1 MQVSVETKGPLE
13 RSVTVDVPEERIAGA
28 VEERLK
34 TMSRTSRVQGF
45 RPGKAPMRVIK
56 QRFGPQVRREV
67 VEKLVSSSF
76 FEAVNQEELKPVG
89 RPLIDPVREEV
100 GGGLSYTATFE
111 VMPEI
116 SLKPVEDLQIEKPVC
131 DIKAVDVDRMIEK
144 LRRQR
149 REFRQVERAA
159 GQGDRVNVDYQGMV
173 GEETPENLKSEGV
186 DIEIGEGMFIPGLEQ
201 GLEGTSAGQSLE
213 LDLAFPDDF
222 DNQELAGKPVVFQVQ
237 VNQVAEAVLP
247 DLDEEFFKAFNV
259 SEGGEQAFRQEIRS
273 HMDREVETALRSRYR
288 DSIMQALHDAN
299 EIEVP
304 NTLVNAE
311 FERMR
316 EMLVRDMEMRGV
328 AKEVAARFV
337 ATEELKNTARRQV
350 ALQLLTAELI
360 RSKELR
366 AEPEKVREIIESR
379 AQSYEDSAAFINWY
393 YNDEKRLAEIES
405 IALEDQVIDCI
416 SSLGK
421 IKEKSLSFDELMN
434 KGQTS
439 TLSS

>member
-28 VEERLK
+28 VDEQLK
-34 TMSRTSRVQGF
+34 SMSRTSRVQGF

-56 QRFGPQVRREV
+56 QRFGSQVRREV

-76 FEAVNQEELKPVG
+76 FEALNQEDLKPVG
-89 RPLIDPVREEV
+89 RPLIDPLREEV

-116 SLKPVEDLQIEKPVC
+116 SLNPVEDLQIEKPVC
-131 DIKAVDVDRMIEK
+131 KIEDADVERMIEK

-149 REFRQVERAA
+149 REFRAVARAA
-159 GQGDRVNVDYQGMV
+159 AQGDRVNVDYKGLV
-173 GEETPENLKSEGV
+173 EGEEQENLSSEGV
-186 DIEIGEGMFIPGLEQ
+186 DIDIGEGLFIPGLEA
-201 GLEGTSAGQSLE
+201 GLEGATAGRSLE
-213 LDLAFPDDF
+213 LDLTFPDDF

-237 VNQVAEAVLP
+237 VNRVEEAVLP
-247 DLDEEFFKAFNV
+247 ELDEEFFEAFGV
-259 SEGGEQAFRQEIRS
+259 SEGGEPAFRQEIRS

-299 EIEVP
+299 EIDVP

-316 EMLVRDMEMRGV
+316 DMLVRDMEMRGV
-328 AKEVAARFV
+328 AREVADRFA

-350 ALQLLTAELI
+350 SLQLLTAELI
-360 RSKELR
+360 RSQELR

-393 YNDEKRLAEIES
+393 YNDEKRLGEIES
-405 IALEDQVIDCI
+405 IALEDEVLNCI

-421 IKEKSLSFDELMN
+421 VGETALSFDELMN
-434 KGQTS
+434 KGQTNQNG
-439 TLSS
+439 

>member
-28 VEERLK
+28 VEEQLK
-34 TMSRTSRVQGF
+34 SMSRTSRVQGF

-56 QRFGPQVRREV
+56 QRFGPQVRKEV

-76 FEAVNQEELKPVG
+76 FEAVNQEDLKPVG

-116 SLKPVEDLQIEKPVC
+116 SLNPVEDLQIEKPVC
-131 DIKAVDVDRMIEK
+131 DIKSADVDRMIEK

-149 REFRQVERAA
+149 REFREVERAA
-159 GQGDRVNVDYQGMV
+159 GEGDRVNVDYQGV
-173 GEETPENLKSEGV
+173 VEGEAPENLKSEGV
-186 DIEIGEGMFIPGLEQ
+186 DIEIGDGMFIPGMEQ

-237 VNQVAEAVLP
+237 VNRVEEAVVP
-247 DLDEEFFKAFNV
+247 ELDEEFFKAFGV
-259 SEGGEQAFRQEIRS
+259 SEGGEEAFRQEIRS

-328 AKEVAARFV
+328 AKEVAAQFV

-350 ALQLLTAELI
+350 SLQLLTAELI
-360 RSKELR
+360 RSQELR
-366 AEPEKVREIIESR
+366 AAPEKVREIIESR

-405 IALEDQVIDCI
+405 IALEDEVIGCI

-421 IKEKSLSFDELMN
+421 VKEKSLSFDELMN
-434 KGQTS
+434 KGQTNRNG
-439 TLSS
+439 